1 MTKVND
7 DSTLYDKDANGA
19 PLKKHHMLVTFGEGE
34 VTKTSSD
41 EFLVGDASDIQYDQ
55 ASEILD
61 SAELPDGHLIRNNIH
76 DGKDGW
82 TLLEISDIPVTDI
95 PDTDSYQKNV
105 DGYLKFTYSFN
116 TMLANTDAVN
126 PKYAAL
132 IGQVLTNK
140 TTPLFEKIR
149 VVNCMEGQLDGKE
162 YYIPVKAYAIQATHT
177 GSAEDENVKNAI
189 PATTAEVI
197 KQARKAYLA
206 YANQNEDNGIMS
218 VIKFSS

>member
-1 MTKVND
+1 M
-7 DSTLYDKDANGA
+7 
-19 PLKKHHMLVTFGEGE
+19 
-34 VTKTSSD
+34 TKTSSD

-149 VVNCMEGQLDGKE
+149 VVNCMEGQLDGKG
-162 YYIPVKAYAIQATHT
+162 ITFLSKHMRFRQRIQ
-177 GSAEDENVKNAI
+177 D
-189 PATTAEVI
+189 PP
-197 KQARKAYLA
+197 RMR
-206 YANQNEDNGIMS
+206 MS
-218 VIKFSS
+218 KMQYRQQQQK

>member
-1 MTKVND
+1 
-7 DSTLYDKDANGA
+7 
-19 PLKKHHMLVTFGEGE
+19 MLVTFGEGE

-105 DGYLKFTYSFN
+105 DGYLSLHTALTPCLQYQMRLTKVCSF
-116 TMLANTDAVN
+116 D
-126 PKYAAL
+126 
-132 IGQVLTNK
+132 
-140 TTPLFEKIR
+140 R
-149 VVNCMEGQLDGKE
+149 
-162 YYIPVKAYAIQATHT
+162 T
-177 GSAEDENVKNAI
+177 GS
-189 PATTAEVI
+189 
-197 KQARKAYLA
+197 
-206 YANQNEDNGIMS
+206 NE
-218 VIKFSS
+218 

>member
-1 MTKVND
+1 M
-7 DSTLYDKDANGA
+7 
-19 PLKKHHMLVTFGEGE
+19 
-34 VTKTSSD
+34 
-41 EFLVGDASDIQYDQ
+41 
-55 ASEILD
+55 D